1 MSSNQRRRP
10 APKKSYLTTAQVA
23 EQLQVDESTI
33 RRWIVDGRL
42 PATRPGRGYR
52 VNPDDLDELLQLS
65 TASQPLT
72 VKPKQQQ
79 RRPRQS
85 QSVA

>member
-1 MSSNQRRRP
+1 MSSNHRRRP
-10 APKKSYLTTAQVA
+10 APKKSYLTTSQVA

-52 VNPDDLDELLQLS
+52 VNPDDLAELLELS
-65 TASQPLT
+65 SASAPLT
-72 VKPKQQQ
+72 TKPKQQ

-85 QSVA
+85 ESVA